1 MAAQLAI
8 MKRPGQSSDSM
19 ELRSLTTRAVNAERR
34 LNISQN
40 QLLAAEEKYATTSQ
54 SHSAAIVKWEA
65 RVKEYEMRM
74 KAEMERT
81 KNAKQGG
88 KERVLELEG
97 IVRLVFYFCS
107 VSEKVTDSW
116 VAMCLGV

>member
-1 MAAQLAI
+1 MAAQLSAV
-8 MKRPGQSSDSM
+8 KRPGQSSDAM
-19 ELRSLTTRAVNAERR
+19 ELRSLSTRAVNAERR

-54 SHSAAIVKWEA
+54 THVAAIAKWEA
-65 RVKEYEMRM
+65 RVKEYEVRI

-97 IVRLVFYFCS
+97 IVRLVLFFP
-107 VSEKVTDSW
+107 
-116 VAMCLGV
+116 LFF

>member
-1 MAAQLAI
+1 MAAQLAV
-8 MKRPGQSSDSM
+8 MKRPGQSSDSL
-19 ELRSLTTRAVNAERR
+19 ELRSLTTRVVNAERR

-54 SHSAAIVKWEA
+54 SHSAAIAKWEA
-65 RVKEYEMRM
+65 RVKEYEGRI

-97 IVRLVFYFCS
+97 IVRLVFQNFFGIL
-107 VSEKVTDSW
+107 
-116 VAMCLGV
+116 LGG

>member
-1 MAAQLAI
+1 MSAQLAVI
-8 MKRPGQSSDSM
+8 KRPGQSSETM
-19 ELRSLTTRAVNAERR
+19 ELRSLSTRAVNAERR

-54 SHSAAIVKWEA
+54 SHVAAIAKWEA
-65 RVKEYEMRM
+65 RVKEYEVRI

-97 IVRLVFYFCS
+97 IVRLVFIFCWAS
-107 VSEKVTDSW
+107 RVN
-116 VAMCLGV
+116 

>member
-1 MAAQLAI
+1 MAAQLAV

-19 ELRSLTTRAVNAERR
+19 ELRSLTTRVLNAERR

-54 SHSAAIVKWEA
+54 SHSAAIAKWEA
-65 RVKEYEMRM
+65 RVKEYEARI

-88 KERVLELEG
+88 KERVMELEG
-97 IVRLVFYFCS
+97 VIKLVFELS
-107 VSEKVTDSW
+107 LVSD
-116 VAMCLGV
+116 